1 MPDAL
6 PNKVQQ
12 IFGSGIP
19 QILSRIFAVQSG
31 RTSSRFVGAELG
43 MRFMEKLSTAQREKI
58 IAAALYDKNNAEA
71 LLNMLQGNKLTLDQ
85 LNTLKA
91 IFGKTYG
98 LIGTTVSGELEET
111 PRPDVPFGFDKIDI
125 DAARKKIENNP
136 RIDLV
141 NKPLNIPQPSNAS
154 SLAGINMSAVTP
166 STTPNNIAKGQALFG
181 INDPIF
187 GGINTV

>member
-1 MPDAL
+1 
-6 PNKVQQ
+6 
-12 IFGSGIP
+12 
-19 QILSRIFAVQSG
+19 
-31 RTSSRFVGAELG
+31 

-58 IAAALYDKNNAEA
+58 IAAALYDRNNAEA
-71 LLNMLQGNKLTLDQ
+71 LLNMLQGNKLSLDQ

-98 LIGTTVSGELEET
+98 IIGTSVSGELEET
-111 PRPDVPFGFDKIDI
+111 KRPAVPFGFDAIDI
-125 DAARKKIENNP
+125 EAAEKRIENNP
-136 RIDLV
+136 RIDLTTG
-141 NKPLNIPQPSNAS
+141 PLNIPQPSNAS